1 MKQITENELQSREH
15 PGNGWFIIEA
25 AGQHPA
31 RSGEQEFTQNLTPA
45 VLAAVAAAGVPAEGL
60 PVDRDHLS
68 LDAANPTEAVGWVR
82 ELATCNG
89 NLAARIEWTP
99 LGLPLIQGR
108 IYKHFST
115 VYPPDDAQIAAG
127 LYTPTHLIGLALTNQ
142 PNNKQGQPPISNRG
156 CADPNQPQTHT
167 HMNPKILAKLGLA
180 EGATDEEI
188 EAAIDELQ
196 AKLADALGAAEE
208 AAAQDAESIIN
219 AEEQAADTELDEN
232 ERKECTD
239 AIIENRDHG
248 IKFTKLLCNSK
259 RGGSRRYADRTP
271 ADRRTPAPRK
281 PAQDGKNAVLNRAK
295 DICREAKARGK
306 HMPFTVAKKQAEREL
321 AAKH

>member
-115 VYPPDDAQIAAG
+115 VYPADAAQIAAG

-156 CADPNQPQTHT
+156 CADHPQNNT
-167 HMNPKILAKLGLA
+167 HMNPNILAKLGLA
-180 EGATDEEI
+180 EGATEEEI
-188 EAAIDELQ
+188 EQAVDELQ
-196 AKLADALGAAEE
+196 AELAAAKGAAED
-208 AAAQDAESIIN
+208 AAAAEADSIIA
-219 AEEQAADTELDEN
+219 AEEQAADVQLDDD
-232 ERKECTD
+232 ERKEC
-239 AIIENRDHG
+239 AEEIITNRAHG

-259 RGGSRRYADRTP
+259 RGAAPRRYADRTP
-271 ADRRTPAPRK
+271 AERRAATRPAN
-281 PAQDGKNAVLNRAK
+281 PAGAKLAILNRANEL
-295 DICREAKARGK
+295 CREARANGRR
-306 HMPFTVAKKQAEREL
+306 MPFTVAKKQAEREA